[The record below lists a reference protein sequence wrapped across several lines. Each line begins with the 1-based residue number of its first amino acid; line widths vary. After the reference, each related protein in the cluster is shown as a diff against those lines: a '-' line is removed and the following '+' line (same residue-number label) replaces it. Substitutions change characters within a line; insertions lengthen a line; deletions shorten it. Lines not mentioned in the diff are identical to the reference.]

1 MARRLAGLLAAG
13 VLAGTAVLAGALPA
27 SAAPGAPAKQAGTP
41 AKHRPQAAA
50 VSFAGTVALSNC
62 SGSLVR
68 VAGAADTDPA
78 LVLTNGHCLESGMP
92 DPGQVVVDQ
101 PSSRSFS
108 LLSTDGQST
117 LGTLSA
123 TTVEY
128 STMTDTDVTVY
139 RLGTTYGEIKQKYG
153 IDALALSADHP
164 TAGTDI
170 SVVSGYWRQQYTCG
184 IDGFAYELHESD
196 WVWKDSVRYTEPCHV
211 IGGTSGSPV
220 VDTATGAV
228 VAVNNTTNEDGAQC
242 TLDNPCEV
250 DENGTVTVHEG
261 IGYAEETYLL
271 ARCIT
276 GSTIDLDDPDCALPK
291 P

>member
-1 MARRLAGLLAAG
+1 MRRRLARLLAAG
-13 VLAGTAVLAGALPA
+13 TLAGAATLAGALPA
-27 SAAPGAPAKQAGTP
+27 HAGTVAPAR
-41 AKHRPQAAA
+41 HRPTTTA

-62 SGSLVR
+62 SGSVVR
-68 VAGAADTDPA
+68 VADAADTDKA

-92 DPGQVVVDQ
+92 DPGQVIVDQ
-101 PSSRSFS
+101 PSSRTFS
-108 LLSTDGQST
+108 LLTADGQGT
-117 LGTLSA
+117 LGTLHA
-123 TTVEY
+123 TSVEY
-128 STMTDTDVTVY
+128 STMTDTDVTLY
-139 RLGTTYGEIKQKYG
+139 QLSDTYAQIKQEYG

-170 SVVSGYWRQQYTCG
+170 AVVSGYWKQQYTCAV
-184 IDGFAYELHESD
+184 DGFAYELHESD

-220 VDTATGAV
+220 VDTATGTV
-228 VAVNNTTNEDGAQC
+228 VAINNTTNENGEQC
-242 TLDNPCEV
+242 TLNNPCEV

-261 IGYAEETYLL
+261 TGYAEETYLL

-276 GSTIDLDDPDCALPK
+276 GSTVNLDDPNCALPK